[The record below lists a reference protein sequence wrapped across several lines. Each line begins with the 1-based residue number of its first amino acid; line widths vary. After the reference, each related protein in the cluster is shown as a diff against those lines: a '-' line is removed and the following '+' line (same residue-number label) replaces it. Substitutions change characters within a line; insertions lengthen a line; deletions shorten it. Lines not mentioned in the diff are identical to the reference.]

1 MPIYWT
7 AKGLSDFQTPL
18 RPPMDI
24 QKSLKLHI
32 CILWSQ
38 VVTLKATTGLSLISF
53 IYGTPP
59 KSAPARKCWQNP
71 DLLGD
76 LWPRRK
82 EFTKL
87 KLCQI
92 LNLSLIHP
100 WTKFGFG
107 VSSPSQWKC
116 ILNIEHFKPK
126 VAKFGSFDGK
136 FAQIW
141 KFLNGQKKICS
152 VKFVLQMFQGILIEI
167 KHGFGRKIFLSSNTL
182 PSKLPNLETFS

>member
-92 LNLSLIHP
+92 VDRVWQNASDFVHVFITQANCSDD
-100 WTKFGFG
+100 WYKN
-107 VSSPSQWKC
+107 
-116 ILNIEHFKPK
+116 LNI
-126 VAKFGSFDGK
+126 FGGSREG
-136 FAQIW
+136 
-141 KFLNGQKKICS
+141 GGCR
-152 VKFVLQMFQGILIEI
+152 LQNAPL
-167 KHGFGRKIFLSSNTL
+167 RPLR
-182 PSKLPNLETFS
+182 P